1 MRRARD
7 RPSLPIIIRP
17 RSPEG
22 EGVEPDE
29 CVPGWSWPK
38 PRGRKMT
45 ERALKRAAVVGS
57 GVIGRSWA
65 RVFARAGW
73 GVSVYDADP
82 ERLKQAVRWAH
93 ATAVEDERA
102 GFLTEGGAA
111 EEVRLIRPASSLDDA
126 VSGAR
131 WVQESGP
138 EKLDL
143 KQELFAALDAAAAP
157 GAILASSTS
166 ALDIGQIAEGLEGAA
181 RCCVAHPVNPPHVVP
196 VVEVLPGPGSTAS
209 TVERVLSVLRDV
221 GQSPVL
227 MSRFVPGFLLNR
239 MQAALV
245 REAVS
250 LVETGTASVEA
261 VDRVIREGLGLRWA
275 LMGPFGT
282 GHTNADDGVGGYF
295 RRYGAAYRSLW
306 DDLDPQ
312 PALTDG
318 LIDEIQAGVEV
329 MYGNADSREV
339 GAWRDRMVGRIRR
352 LKDSDPGPAGGE
364 ARAGDEPAGQEKVR

>member
-1 MRRARD
+1 
-7 RPSLPIIIRP
+7 
-17 RSPEG
+17 
-22 EGVEPDE
+22 
-29 CVPGWSWPK
+29 
-38 PRGRKMT
+38 MT

-73 GVSVYDADP
+73 EVSVYDADP

-93 ATAVEDERA
+93 ATALEDERA

-111 EEVRLIRPASSLDDA
+111 EEARLIRPASSLDDA

-138 EKLDL
+138 ERLDL
-143 KQELFAALDAAAAP
+143 KQDLFAALDAATAP

-166 ALDIGQIAEGLEGAA
+166 ALDIGQIAKGLEGAS

-196 VVEVLPGPGSTAS
+196 VVEVLPGPGSPAS

-318 LIDEIQAGVEV
+318 LIDEIQAGVEA
-329 MYGNADSREV
+329 MYGNADSKEV

-352 LKDSDPGPAGGE
+352 LKDGDPGPAGGE
-364 ARAGDEPAGQEKVR
+364 ARAGGDPAGQEKVG